1 MKNFINSIRRSLNN
15 LRRPSKQT
23 NLLKLKERG
32 ETIDSFTFRDATV
45 DDIPQLT
52 KVHVKAWQDTYKVLR
67 PPTFE
72 IREYQWRKAFNE
84 ENDGSWFC
92 ILVVNNK
99 NEVIGFAKGKT
110 YKHNDLPEF
119 SGELNKIYLLFD
131 YHRLG
136 LGRKLVGHVARR
148 FLSMGINNM
157 VLFGVPEN
165 PTCAFHEAI
174 GGERLHN
181 KKNGNFDGG
190 YCWRDL
196 KKLAEFI

>member
-1 MKNFINSIRRSLNN
+1 MKNFITSIKRFFNS

-23 NLLKLKERG
+23 NLRKLKERG
-32 ETIDSFTFRDATV
+32 ETLDSFTFRNATV
-45 DDIPQLT
+45 DDIPGLT
-52 KVHVKAWQDTYKVLR
+52 KVHVKAWADTYRVLR

-72 IREYQWRKAFNE
+72 IREYQWREQFKK
-84 ENDGSWFC
+84 NDGTWFC
-92 ILVVNNK
+92 ILVVNKK

-110 YKHNDLPEF
+110 YNHSDLPEF

-136 LGRKLVGHVARR
+136 LGRKLAGHVARR

-174 GGERLHN
+174 GGERLYA
-181 KKNGNFDGG
+181 KNGEFHGG

-196 KKLAEFI
+196 KKLAEL